1 MPILATKGAGSAQG
15 FGFGGG
21 INFIC
26 ATGGTITTCGD
37 YRIHTFTG
45 PGSFIVSKAP
55 VANSTVDYLVVA
67 GGGGAPVNPLPTG
80 ARGGGGGA
88 GGYRES
94 KQSTAPW
101 TASPLATPTGITLS
115 TSPGNYPIT
124 VGGGGPA
131 GAGTQDGARGG
142 SGGPSTFSTITST
155 GGGGGGSGGGGAF
168 PACKNGAPGG
178 SGGGNG
184 MGSDFDYTIATG
196 NTPPTSP
203 PQGNDAAPANQTKT
217 NFPNNNTAGGGGG
230 AGSAGCKA
238 RSGNPTS
245 NSWTLAG
252 NGVGTQIAPASGT
265 SGPSPTLKYFA
276 GGGAGSSEQNLT
288 CSPTNPQQ
296 KGGFGGGGNGATA
309 NPACGTATTGSTNTG
324 GGAGA
329 GPGGGTGG
337 SGIVVIRYRYK

>member
-15 FGFGGG
+15 FGFGGVS
-21 INFIC
+21 FIS
-26 ATGGTITTCGD
+26 ATGGTITECGD
-37 YRIHTFTG
+37 YKIHTFTG
-45 PGSFIVSKAP
+45 PGSFVVSKAP
-55 VANSTVDYLVVA
+55 GANSTVDYLVVA
-67 GGGGAPVNPLPTG
+67 GGGGAPTLTPSSG
-80 ARGGGGGA
+80 GRGGGGGA

-131 GAGTQDGARGG
+131 GAGTQCGARGG
-142 SGGPSTFSTITST
+142 SGAPSTFSTITSA
-155 GGGGGGSGGGGAF
+155 GGGGGGSGGGAGS
-168 PACKNGAPGG
+168 PPCKNGAPGG
-178 SGGGNG
+178 SGGGHG
-184 MGSDFDYTIATG
+184 MGAGFNYTISTG

-203 PQGNDAAPANQTKT
+203 PQGNNALPANQTYP
-217 NFPNNNTAGGGGG
+217 NVPNNCTAGGGGG
-230 AGSAGCKA
+230 AGGQGSARPGTPQA
-238 RSGNPTS
+238 D
-245 NSWTLAG
+245 SWSLAG
-252 NGVGTQIAPASGT
+252 VGVGTQIAPASGT

-288 CSPTNPQQ
+288 SSPTNPQQ
-296 KGGFGGGGNGATA
+296 KGAYGGGGNGVTA

-324 GGAGA
+324 GGAGS

>member
-1 MPILATKGAGSAQG
+1 MPILATKGASSAQG
-15 FGFGGG
+15 FGFAGAAS
-21 INFIC
+21 FIC
-26 ATGGTITTCGD
+26 ATGGTITTCGN

-45 PGSFIVSKAP
+45 PGSFVVSKAP
-55 VANSTVDYLVVA
+55 GANSTVDYLVVA
-67 GGGGAPVNPLPTG
+67 GGGGAPVNPVPTG

-94 KQSTAPW
+94 KQPTAPW
-101 TASPLATPTGITLS
+101 TASPLATTTGITVS
-115 TSPGNYPIT
+115 TSPGTYPIT
-124 VGGGGPA
+124 VGAGGVDGY
-131 GAGTQDGARGG
+131 GLQDGPRGG
-142 SGGPSTFSTITST
+142 NGGNSVFSTITST
-155 GGGGGGSGGGGAF
+155 GGGGGGSGGGAGT
-168 PACKNGAPGG
+168 PPCKNGAPGG

-184 MGSDFDYTIATG
+184 MGNSFGYTIALG

-203 PQGNDAAPANQTKT
+203 PQGNDAAPSNQTQP
-217 NFPNNNTAGGGGG
+217 NVPNNNTSGGGGG

-238 RSGNPTS
+238 RPENPLA

-252 NGVGTQIAPASGT
+252 DGTGTAIAPASGT

-288 CSPTNPQQ
+288 CSPTNNPQQ
-296 KGGFGGGGNGATA
+296 KGGFGGGGNAVSAGSGGASA
-309 NPACGTATTGSTNTG
+309 GTANTG
-324 GGAGA
+324 GGGGA